1 MRDPLSLSATSS
13 PPLIDLNRRRRRQRE
28 MGKLFSFSIPYPLSL
43 LHSWQRG
50 EARPPPSFAK
60 GKRKRRDRIRSCY
73 YVDERK
79 RGKELRLLFR
89 ESFHSFDPRPS
100 SSPSRPPM
108 IRWER
113 TRDLILELL
122 QALLLP
128 FGLWSFFA
136 LALGTFF
143 IARRGEET
151 RKKGRRGGWEG

>member
-1 MRDPLSLSATSS
+1 MRDPLSLCY
-13 PPLIDLNRRRRRQRE
+13 I
-28 MGKLFSFSIPYPLSL
+28 LFSSDRLESAAAATARNGQTFL
-43 LHSWQRG
+43 LFDTL
-50 EARPPPSFAK
+50 PSFAPPFLAARE
-60 GKRKRRDRIRSCY
+60 GEAPSLLSQRGRDRIRSCY

-100 SSPSRPPM
+100 SSPSPPPM

-122 QALLLP
+122 QAFLLP